1 MTDPV
6 ERADIDEKMFQS
18 ALAGIRKGR
27 MEYENDPLLPILSDE
42 IMKRTESFKGL
53 SAEEESKQLALT
65 AEQKRIITEN
75 DKMTKAGFL
84 KQVPKLSHPT
94 LKASEK
100 FVSFTNSIGASAH

>member
-53 SAEEESKQLALT
+53 SAEEESKLLALT

-84 KQVPKLSHPT
+84 KQVPKLVKKKMIIIT
-94 LKASEK
+94 KM
-100 FVSFTNSIGASAH
+100 VTTT